1 MAPTLPAAVS
11 SKIDAECTQ
20 APTTPPPTTPPVSS
34 NTGTYF
40 RLTSLGNANNRYW
53 CMGEIEFLD
62 AAGTRFGT
70 PGASYDGSSTS
81 ETPTGNRGYSPSKAF
96 NGGSTGDDSCSSQWT
111 TNTGW
116 ISIKLASAI
125 TVASITMRPDVLN
138 DCPTDLKWESS
149 SDGTTW
155 TTMLA
160 RQTHNWTGPYSFN
173 V

>member
-1 MAPTLPAAVS
+1 MPSALRHQPLLHQPLLLFLRILEHISDSRHWAMRT
-11 SKIDAECTQ
+11 IDIGA
-20 APTTPPPTTPPVSS
+20 
-34 NTGTYF
+34 
-40 RLTSLGNANNRYW
+40 

-81 ETPTGNRGYSPSKAF
+81 GTPTGNGGYSPSKAF
-96 NGGSTGDDSCSSQWT
+96 NGGSTGDDFCSQWT